1 MCKDHTLK
9 STKQCWEQL
18 NNLGFL
24 CGSAGKESAYSVGDL
39 GSISGLG
46 RSPRAGKGYPLQYSD
61 PEWTVESME
70 SQSRTQLSDF
80 HFQEKIH
87 LVHGLRLSTVKMSIL
102 PQTELQIQQKSQN
115 TFLCKNWQADSQI
128 HINMQET

>member
-9 STKQCWEQL
+9 FTKQCWEQL

-46 RSPRAGKGYPLQYSD
+46 RSPTAGKGYPLQYSGL
-61 PEWTVESME
+61 EWTVESMG
-70 SQSRTQLSDF
+70 SQSRTRLSDF

-87 LVHGLRLSTVKMSIL
+87 LVHGLRLNTVKMSIL
-102 PQTELQIQQKSQN
+102 PQIELQIHYRFN
-115 TFLCKNWQADSQI
+115 KNPRTLFCVKTDKPI
-128 HINMQET
+128 LKFI